1 MTAVT
6 AIPPTELSR
15 PIALSVMRGA
25 FRFLSATVPGVA
37 SRVAADLFM
46 KPRRFP
52 TPPREKAI
60 LVKGT
65 PFTVKLGTS
74 TEVRAW
80 RFGEGPVVLLA
91 HGWEGRGS
99 QLTPFVAPLVERG
112 YSVVTFDAP
121 GHGASAGSRSSLPH
135 FAWALRVVAD
145 AVSEAGN
152 SAGIH
157 AVIAH
162 SFGCAAATLA
172 LRDGLAIQRVVYLS
186 PPLNPVEYTARFG
199 DILGLNTATIHQ
211 MQKRI
216 EERFAR
222 KWSDYSLAESARGMN
237 TPLLIVHDRDDR
249 ETLWSEGAALAA
261 AWPQARLL
269 TTEGLGHRRILRDA
283 SVIGEV
289 TRFIDL
295 LS

>member
-1 MTAVT
+1 MSEVTAVL
-6 AIPPTELSR
+6 PTELSR

-25 FRFLSATVPGVA
+25 FRLLSAAAPGVA

-52 TPPREKAI
+52 APPREKAI
-60 LVKGT
+60 LANGS
-65 PFTVKLGTS
+65 PFTVKLGAS

-80 RFGEGPVVLLA
+80 RFGQGPAVLLA

-135 FAWALRVVAD
+135 FAWALRGVAD
-145 AVSEAGN
+145 AVSEN
-152 SAGIH
+152 SGVH
-157 AVIAH
+157 AVVAH

-172 LRDGLAIQRVVYLS
+172 LRDGLPVQRLVYLS

-199 DILGLNTATIHQ
+199 DILGLDTATIAG

-222 KWSDYSLAESARGMN
+222 KWSDYSLEESARAM
-237 TPLLIVHDRDDR
+237 TAPLLVVHDRDDR
-249 ETLWSEGAALAA
+249 ETLWSEGQALAN
-261 AWPQARLL
+261 AWPGARLL

-289 TRFIDL
+289 TQFIDL